1 VNIVSDNFEVYIA
14 NLVNKN
20 PCNFYVIFFFLFDN
34 TCIWFSFQGQLLMN
48 LEHDIFFNGAIETS
62 QGYPFHVVDCTNVCN
77 GEIRVG
83 SGSVGVALKQNVSL
97 YIK

>member
-1 VNIVSDNFEVYIA
+1 
-14 NLVNKN
+14 
-20 PCNFYVIFFFLFDN
+20 
-34 TCIWFSFQGQLLMN
+34 MN

-62 QGYPFHVVDCTNVCN
+62 QGSPLHVVDCTNVCN

-83 SGSVGVALKQNVSL
+83 SGSCGVALQQKVSL

>member
-1 VNIVSDNFEVYIA
+1 
-14 NLVNKN
+14 
-20 PCNFYVIFFFLFDN
+20 
-34 TCIWFSFQGQLLMN
+34 MN

-83 SGSVGVALKQNVSL
+83 SGSVGVALQQNVSL